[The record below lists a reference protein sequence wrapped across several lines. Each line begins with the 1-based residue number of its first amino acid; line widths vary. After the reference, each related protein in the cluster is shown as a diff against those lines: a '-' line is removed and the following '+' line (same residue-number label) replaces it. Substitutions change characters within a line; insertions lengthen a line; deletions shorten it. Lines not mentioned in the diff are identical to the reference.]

1 MPAVPPIP
9 LPPKGVNIHESR
21 QSQLYAAAIT
31 TYILAVI
38 AVCLRFWA
46 RRLLKAAFMLDDWLA
61 AAAAFVA
68 TGLLISTIV
77 WIKQG
82 YGLHL
87 WVLGQTYALN
97 FFKNL
102 FAGEILYTLVICL
115 VKYSILAFYSRLFT
129 KAIRIPVFILG
140 SIVTAWGIAVILVSI
155 FQCTPVD
162 GFWNRVK
169 IPPPSPPPKCIVN
182 EYAFFVGIAV
192 PNIVTDA
199 ALLALPIPY
208 IWRLHRSQS
217 QKIALA
223 GIFMLGGFVTIISI
237 VRLST
242 LVSVDLKSLDLDWN
256 FALVGVWT
264 LTESNMAIVSAC
276 LPSLKPILSLL
287 VTGSAKPSYG
297 SSHGYSY
304 NKGDF
309 SSSSRSRSRG
319 DASGG
324 DETESRHNFVHLAG
338 EPGKSPHDRSNSS
351 TVISGGHDEVLQ
363 LKNMGSTTHG
373 IEVRNEVKLNWQEL

>member
-1 MPAVPPIP
+1 MPAVPSIP
-9 LPPKGVNIHESR
+9 LPPKGLNIHESR

-31 TYILAVI
+31 TYLLAVI
-38 AVCLRFWA
+38 AIQ
-46 RRLLKAAFMLDDWLA
+46 
-61 AAAAFVA
+61 FVA
-68 TGLLISTIV
+68 TGLLISSIV

-87 WVLGQTYALN
+87 WVLGQTFALD

-115 VKYSILAFYSRLFT
+115 VKYSILAFYSRLFA
-129 KAIRIPVFILG
+129 KAIRVPVFVLG
-140 SIVTAWGIAVILVSI
+140 SIVTAWGIAVLLVSI

-169 IPPPSPPPKCIVN
+169 IPPPSPLPKCIVD

-287 VTGSAKPSYG
+287 VTGTAKPSYG
-297 SSHGYSY
+297 SSQGYSY
-304 NKGDF
+304 KKGEF

-319 DASGG
+319 DTSGG
-324 DETESRHNFVHLAG
+324 DETDSRHNFVHLAG
-338 EPGKSPHDRSNSS
+338 EPGEYPHERSNSS
-351 TVISGGHDEVLQ
+351 TVISGGHGEVLQ
-363 LKNMGSTTHG
+363 LKSMDYTSKG
-373 IEVRNEVKLNWQEL
+373 ISVQNEVNLNWQKVQEEK